1 MVYMMPNPEPSN
13 QSGLPII
20 LVEYQVPENGKEQ
33 HHSFGFKATS
43 LKTAEMQLGSPSMNL
58 PAIVWGGD
66 RSVLCLAFTTE
77 AQRTACLKRLGRN
90 KRFGLSLEHDLQQS
104 FLLRHFN
111 ASIPGDDV
119 EFYHVVGSKQ
129 TIMSRKLGQYGFVV
143 VDPSW
148 SAPPAFLDY
157 GSVGRIKVEGNWI
170 FVPTSKDVKRQCVC
184 IIECANGEIAQ
195 EVSRSLQQ
203 HAQRQISASESILSV
218 IVWDLSEPEIA
229 FRSHSDSGEPNRIPF
244 NTAWD
249 RFRKS
254 IRNRDYFGGQGQDLR
269 TRGGAV

>member
-1 MVYMMPNPEPSN
+1 
-13 QSGLPII
+13 
-20 LVEYQVPENGKEQ
+20 
-33 HHSFGFKATS
+33 
-43 LKTAEMQLGSPSMNL
+43 
-58 PAIVWGGD
+58 
-66 RSVLCLAFTTE
+66 
-77 AQRTACLKRLGRN
+77 
-90 KRFGLSLEHDLQQS
+90 
-104 FLLRHFN
+104 
-111 ASIPGDDV
+111 
-119 EFYHVVGSKQ
+119 
-129 TIMSRKLGQYGFVV
+129 
-143 VDPSW
+143 
-148 SAPPAFLDY
+148 
-157 GSVGRIKVEGNWI
+157 VEGNWI